1 MFEKISTFLN
11 NATMASCIA
20 IASFL
25 FAGATFYY
33 SYIRAESNLRVVIT
47 DIDPSMN
54 NTKMEGEDQI
64 SDMSVKIKLLLTNSG
79 NTPSVL
85 AKVLWII
92 PDEFDSDCKFK
103 KKLEDTYVDSKNFS
117 KDNFRALAFSMEPTI
132 VPSHGIIIAEG
143 NFIFENAR
151 RVKENIGKSKKYC
164 LAFVA
169 NGEDGERKI
178 KVIPA
183 LTLFLRDSL
192 GYSESDELKSLID
205 LL

>member
-1 MFEKISTFLN
+1 MLGKISTFLN

-25 FAGATFYY
+25 FAGATLYY

-47 DIDPSMN
+47 HIIPSMD
-54 NTKMEGEDQI
+54 NTKMEGEEQI
-64 SDMSVKIKLLLTNSG
+64 SDMSVRIKLLLTNSG

-85 AKVLWII
+85 AKALWII
-92 PDEFDSDCKFK
+92 PDEFDSDCKLK
-103 KKLEDTYVDSKNFS
+103 KQLTDTYIDSKDFS
-117 KDNFRALAFSMEPTI
+117 KGNFRALAFSIEPTV

-151 RVKENIGKSKKYC
+151 RAKENIGKSKNYC

-169 NGEDGERKI
+169 NGEDGVRKI

-183 LTLFLRDSL
+183 LTLFLRDSI
-192 GYSESDELKSLID
+192 GYTESDELKSLMD